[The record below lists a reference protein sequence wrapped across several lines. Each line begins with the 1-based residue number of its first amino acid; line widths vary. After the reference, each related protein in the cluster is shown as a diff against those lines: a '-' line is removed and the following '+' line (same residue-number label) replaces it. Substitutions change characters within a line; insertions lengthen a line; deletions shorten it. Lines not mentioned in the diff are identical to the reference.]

1 MGVEKQNAI
10 FKRESKCN
18 RNDSLKS
25 IYLMF
30 FIVRWHM
37 DPIFLG
43 VKQVTVTMVTTTTSN
58 LKISQEVF
66 VTVYAPLLLM
76 KPLLSGV
83 L

>member
-18 RNDSLKS
+18 RNDSYKS

-66 VTVYAPLLLM
+66 VAVYAPLLLM

>member
-1 MGVEKQNAI
+1 
-10 FKRESKCN
+10 
-18 RNDSLKS
+18 
-25 IYLMF
+25 
-30 FIVRWHM
+30 M